1 MPSKDFSYIPETHT
15 PKLVIAKKNVPLKAP
30 QILVLKFLAKIG
42 AINLLKNTTPC
53 PMSTSVIANKKI
65 SNRKT

>member
-15 PKLVIAKKNVPLKAP
+15 PKLVIAKRMRRS

-42 AINLLKNTTPC
+42 AINP
-53 PMSTSVIANKKI
+53 IKK
-65 SNRKT
+65 TLPHVQ